1 MQTIIRIFPDSMSA
15 LFKLNILT
23 LLLSISIAQSQ
34 SIFQNLL
41 KNKIFY
47 VHQLRNFI
55 RSEEFKTLKNEIGD
69 VLAVDLIYKKSLV
82 ICDYDIKDALL
93 VCGLATLDHR
103 KINFKFPLLGLKIPI
118 FLTSESREQFL
129 QRTANL
135 PSHIFSDTIE
145 DRDKLQ
151 HFFFS
156 AYLTYTNE
164 GRASADKI
172 GLLVE
177 EGEKLGLNLVKDERD
192 ILANRLGQNFGLYL
206 HKNPFTLPS
215 RFLRSNSLK
224 QNFNLPLKSK

>member
-1 MQTIIRIFPDSMSA
+1 MSG

-23 LLLSISIAQSQ
+23 FLLSISIAQSQ
-34 SIFQNLL
+34 SIFNTLL
-41 KNKIFY
+41 KNRIFY

-55 RSEEFKTLKNEIGD
+55 RSEEFKELKNKLGD
-69 VLAVDLIYKKSLV
+69 LNAIDIIYKKSLV
-82 ICDYDIKDALL
+82 LCDYNIKDALF
-93 VCGLATLDHR
+93 VCALATLDHR
-103 KINFKFPLLGLKIPI
+103 KINFKLPLLGFKIPI
-118 FLTSESREQFL
+118 FLTSESEEQFFK
-129 QRTANL
+129 RTSNL
-135 PSHIFSDTIE
+135 PSHIFSNTID

-177 EGEKLGLNLVKDERD
+177 EGEKLGLNLVRDERD

-206 HKNPFTLPS
+206 HKNPLALPS
-215 RFLRSNSLK
+215 RFLQPDSIK
-224 QNFNLPLKSK
+224 QNFNLPFKPE